1 MHKRKFIVKVI
12 HSFLALFSPAVVQA
26 GISKEE
32 GKTERVQMLTKEGKL
47 VWVELKPSQ
56 KDKANTPISNQ
67 QLFSWIKTNPDE
79 SR

>member
-1 MHKRKFIVKVI
+1 MHKRKFLVKVI
-12 HSFLALFSPAVVQA
+12 HALVALLSPNLVQA
-26 GISKEE
+26 KSSKKVE
-32 GKTERVQMLTKEGKL
+32 TERVQMLTKEGKL

-56 KDKANTPISNQ
+56 KEKANTPISNK